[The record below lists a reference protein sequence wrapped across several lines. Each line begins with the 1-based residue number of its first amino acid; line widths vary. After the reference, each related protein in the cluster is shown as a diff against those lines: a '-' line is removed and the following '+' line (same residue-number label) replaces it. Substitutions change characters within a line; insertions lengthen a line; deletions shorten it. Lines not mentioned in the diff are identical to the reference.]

1 MPGIIVG
8 VDGSDHSR
16 RALLWAM
23 QEAAWH
29 HAPLTVMTVCPS
41 PARPATATF
50 WGLPTLPDGGFDAE
64 HARRVVQD
72 AVDKA
77 AGEIS
82 GTVPEVT
89 APEVTVT
96 VAKGEPTEELVTA
109 SRDADMLVVGSRGA
123 GGFTRLLL
131 GSVSSQVVHHAAC
144 PVVVIPD
151 GGPAQ
156 PIRPVT

>member
-8 VDGSDHSR
+8 VDGSDHSH

-23 QEAAWH
+23 QEAARH

-50 WGLPTLPDGGFDAE
+50 WGLPTLPDAGFDAE
-64 HARRVVQD
+64 RARRVVQD

-89 APEVTVT
+89 VPEVTVPEVTVT
-96 VAKGEPTEELVTA
+96 VARGEPTEELVTA
-109 SRDADMLVVGSRGA
+109 SRDADMLVVGSRGT

-144 PVVVIPD
+144 PVVVIPAA
-151 GGPAQ
+151 G
-156 PIRPVT
+156 

>member
-8 VDGSDHSR
+8 VDGSDHSH

-23 QEAAWH
+23 QEAARH

-41 PARPATATF
+41 PARPATAAF
-50 WGLPTLPDGGFDAE
+50 WGVPTLPDGGFDAE

-82 GTVPEVT
+82 GT

-96 VAKGEPTEELVTA
+96 AAMGQPAEELVTA
-109 SRDADMLVVGSRGA
+109 SRDADMLVVGSRGT

-144 PVVVIPD
+144 PVVVIP
-151 GGPAQ
+151 PAG
-156 PIRPVT
+156 